1 MPRPRTTGLTRHLT
15 NDRADCLLMSPL
27 EARERFR
34 ELIERPALEIPLAEA
49 CLLIAAEGRPEVRPQ
64 EALFELDRLG
74 EAAHE
79 AALDRQTCAGRIESL
94 NRFLFEQEGFTGN
107 RAEYDDPRNSFLDLV
122 LERRTGLPIT
132 LSVVYIELG
141 RRLDLETSGIGF
153 PGHFL
158 TKVLSDQGEVVID
171 PFYGCVLDEGQCRK
185 RLEQIAGPDAR
196 FDPRMLQSIDH
207 PGILRRILN
216 NLKRL
221 HLTQSEWNL
230 ALACCERLILLV
242 PEDPI
247 ERLER
252 GLVYRKLECFGP
264 ALSDIDFFLRRCPD
278 HPSTPGLQVLR
289 DELSRRT
296 RHMH

>member
-1 MPRPRTTGLTRHLT
+1 MRRPRVTGLTRHRT
-15 NDRADCLLMSPL
+15 DDRADCLIMSPL

-49 CLLIAAEGRPEVRPQ
+49 CLAIAAEGRPEVRPQ
-64 EALFELDRLG
+64 DALLELDRLG
-74 EAAHE
+74 ELAHE
-79 AALDRQTCAGRIESL
+79 TVPDRETCVDRIELL
-94 NRFLFEQEGFTGN
+94 NRFLFQQEGFTGN

-132 LSVVYIELG
+132 LSVVYIEVG
-141 RRLDLETSGIGF
+141 RKLDLDTSGIGF

-158 TKVLSDQGEVVID
+158 TKVMSDQGEVVVD
-171 PFYGCVLDEGQCRK
+171 PFYGCVLDEAECRK

-221 HLTQSEWNL
+221 HLTRSEWDL
-230 ALACCERLILLV
+230 ALACCERLILLA
-242 PEDPI
+242 PQDPM

-264 ALSDIDFFLRRCPD
+264 ALSDIDFFLNRCPD
-278 HPSTPGLQVLR
+278 HPSNHGLRALR

-296 RHMH
+296 RHIH